1 MKRWKKYAALLLAL
15 IMCLSMAACGG
26 DEEGAPDTIKNLVTD
41 TSVEYDYS
49 ALMGT

>member
-26 DEEGAPDTIKNLVTD
+26 KGSMEDFEEVSGL
-41 TSVEYDYS
+41 E
-49 ALMGT
+49 L

>member
-26 DEEGAPDTIKNLVTD
+26 DEEGCAGHHQKF
-41 TSVEYDYS
+41 SH
-49 ALMGT
+49 